1 MPITQNFVW
10 NYYAKDSVL
19 WHWTLSTIKVCYLG
33 HIMTTNSRDDRDI
46 QREMHNMFIRTNML
60 SRRFSRCSA
69 KVKLGLFTSYC
80 LCLYDVGLWSNYAAS
95 TLLKFKYCYH
105 KCIKM
110 FFCIRLIVLLQYCL
124 MWNYPVITHLFIT
137 ADIGITC
144 SCLPRLMWLFLIS
157 GRCIVRVLRF

>member
-105 KCIKM
+105 KCIEI
-110 FFCIRLIVLLQYCL
+110 FFFDKSHSITSVLLDVKLPSYNTLIHNCRYRHHMQLSTSVSY
-124 MWNYPVITHLFIT
+124 THLT
-137 ADIGITC
+137 
-144 SCLPRLMWLFLIS
+144 LPTIL
-157 GRCIVRVLRF
+157 RV